1 MRWKTFILGVAVGA
15 LSGYATNKYISTQT
29 FISAE
34 KVLEGAKNRF
44 KEQGPISGSWIHMK
58 VEPFDKN
65 NLTYQ
70 VYKGGISR
78 NSSTN
83 GNREQFEFI
92 ADAKT
97 GTLLDVYSI

>member
-1 MRWKTFILGVAVGA
+1 MRLKSFLFGVAVGA
-15 LSGYATNKYISTQT
+15 ISGYASNKYLSNQG

-34 KVLEGAKNRF
+34 KVLETAKDRF
-44 KEQGPISGSWIHMK
+44 KAQGPISGSWIHMK
-58 VEPFDKN
+58 VEPYDMN

-70 VYKGGISR
+70 VYKGGISKK
-78 NSSTN
+78 SKN
-83 GNREQFEFI
+83 GQQRIEFI

>member
-1 MRWKTFILGVAVGA
+1 MHWKTFILGVALGA
-15 LSGYATNKYISTQT
+15 ISGYATNKYISTQS
-29 FISAE
+29 FVSAE
-34 KVLEGAKNRF
+34 KVLDHAKKLF

-58 VEPFDKN
+58 AENFDKN

-78 NSSTN
+78 KSDS
-83 GNREQFEFI
+83 GEREQFEFI

-97 GTLLDVYSI
+97 GTLLEIYTL

>member
-15 LSGYATNKYISTQT
+15 LSGYATNKYISTQS
-29 FISAE
+29 FITAE

-58 VEPFDKN
+58 VEPFNKN
-65 NLTYQ
+65 HLTYQ

-78 NSSTN
+78 NSTS

>member
-15 LSGYATNKYISTQT
+15 ISGYATNKFISTQS

-34 KVLEGAKNRF
+34 KVLENAKNRF

-58 VEPFDKN
+58 AEPFDKN
-65 NLTYQ
+65 KLTYQ

-78 NSSTN
+78 NTTT

>member
-1 MRWKTFILGVAVGA
+1 MRWKSFILGVALGA
-15 LSGYATNKYISTQT
+15 ISGYATNKYISTQS

-34 KVLEGAKNRF
+34 KVLENAKKLF
-44 KEQGPISGSWIHMK
+44 KEQAPISGSWIHMK

-65 NLTYQ
+65 NFTYQ

-78 NSSTN
+78 NSTN
-83 GNREQFEFI
+83 GREQFEFI

-97 GTLLDVYSI
+97 GTLLDVYQIS

>member
-1 MRWKTFILGVAVGA
+1 MRWKSFLLGVAVGA
-15 LSGYATNKYISTQT
+15 FSGYATNKYLSTQT

-34 KVLEGAKNRF
+34 KVLENAKKRL

-58 VEPFDKN
+58 TEPFDKN

-78 NSSTN
+78 SKN
-83 GNREQFEFI
+83 GNREQLEFI

>member
-1 MRWKTFILGVAVGA
+1 MRWKSFLFGIALGAV
-15 LSGYATNKYISTQT
+15 SGYATNRYLTSQS

-34 KVLEGAKNRF
+34 KVLDYAKKRF

-58 VEPFDKN
+58 VEPFQKN

-70 VYKGGISR
+70 IYKGGVSR
-78 NSSTN
+78 TLVDGSN
-83 GNREQFEFI
+83 EQYEFI

-97 GTLLDVYSI
+97 GTLLDIYSIS

>member
-1 MRWKTFILGVAVGA
+1 MRWTTFILGVAVGA
-15 LSGYATNKYISTQT
+15 LSGYATNKYISTQS

-34 KVLEGAKNRF
+34 KALEFAKSRF

-58 VEPFDKN
+58 VEPFHKN

-78 NSSTN
+78 NPSTS
-83 GNREQFEFI
+83 GKREQFEFI

-97 GTLLDVYSI
+97 GTLLDVYPI

>member
-1 MRWKTFILGVAVGA
+1 MRWNSFLLGLAVGA
-15 LSGYATNKYISTQT
+15 ISGYATNKYMSTQS

-34 KVLEGAKNRF
+34 KVLNHAKKHF

-58 VEPFDKN
+58 VEPFVKN
-65 NLTYQ
+65 QLSYQ

-78 NSSTN
+78 NTN
-83 GNREQFEFI
+83 NGDREQIEFI